1 MRLATL
7 AMTVMLGVMAGGV
20 ASAHDWNDG
29 QVTWKGLDDGL
40 AQAKKEKKPVCL
52 VVYTEW
58 CPHCKNYAKVFH
70 DPKIVEKAKKLVMI
84 KLDQDASKDVAQR
97 YAPDGGYIPRTV
109 FLAPDGT
116 MATDVHAPREKF
128 KYFFDEND
136 PASVGAA
143 MDAAL
148 AKLGGKS

>member
-1 MRLATL
+1 LPTL
-7 AMTVMLGVMAGGV
+7 AMTVVLGVLAGGV
-20 ASAHDWNDG
+20 AAAHDWNDG
-29 QVTWKGLDDGL
+29 KVAWKGLEDGL

-70 DPKIVEKAKKLVMI
+70 DPKIVEKAKKFVMI
-84 KLDQDASKDVAQR
+84 RLDQDTNKDAAQR
-97 YAPDGGYIPRTV
+97 YAPDGTYIPRTV
-109 FLAPDGT
+109 FLGADGT
-116 MATDVHAPREKF
+116 TAADVHAPREKF

-136 PASVGAA
+136 PASVGAG

-148 AKLGGKS
+148 AKLGGAS